1 MMADIT
7 AKQVKDLRDK
17 TSAGMMDA
25 KKALV
30 EADGDEQKA
39 IEILREKGVAKAQKK
54 SGNTAANGLTQVA
67 IDGDQAA
74 IVEINSE
81 TDFVAANDDF
91 KNLVD
96 AVASVI
102 ALEQPADVA
111 AALKLSL
118 GNDTVEDAIIHTSQ
132 ITGEKITLR
141 RFATMT
147 KTADQTFGKYLHN
160 GGEIGVLV
168 KIDGA
173 NETVAK
179 DVSMH
184 VAAENPEFLT
194 QADISADR
202 LDHEQEV
209 LKKEALNEGKPE
221 SIVEKMVAGRLHKF
235 LAGICLADQPF
246 VKDQDQTVA
255 QYVEANDG
263 KLAAFVRYQVGE
275 GIEEVSEGATE

>member
-1 MMADIT
+1 MMANIT
-7 AKQVKDLRDK
+7 AKQVKELRDK

-39 IEILREKGVAKAQKK
+39 IEILREKGVAKARKK

-67 IDGDQAA
+67 IDGDKAA
-74 IVEINSE
+74 IVEVNSE

-96 AVASVI
+96 AIASVV
-102 ALEQPADVA
+102 ALEQPEDVA
-111 AALKLSL
+111 AALQLSL
-118 GNDTVEDAIIHTSQ
+118 GDDTVEDAIIHTSQ

-141 RFATMT
+141 RFETMT
-147 KTADQTFGKYLHN
+147 KSGDQIFGKYLHN

-168 KIDGA
+168 KLDGA

-179 DVSMH
+179 DVAMH

-194 QADISADR
+194 QSDISAER
-202 LDHEQEV
+202 LDHEKEE

-221 SIVEKMVAGRLHKF
+221 NIVEKMVAGRLHKF

-255 QYVEANDG
+255 QYVEGNGG

-275 GIEEVSEGATE
+275 GIEEATEAEDE

>member
-1 MMADIT
+1 MMANIT
-7 AKQVKDLRDK
+7 AKQVKELRDK

-39 IEILREKGVAKAQKK
+39 IEILREKGVAKARKK

-67 IDGDQAA
+67 IDGDKAA
-74 IVEINSE
+74 IVEVNSE

-96 AVASVI
+96 AIASVV
-102 ALEQPADVA
+102 ALEQPEDVA
-111 AALKLSL
+111 AALQLSL
-118 GNDTVEDAIIHTSQ
+118 GDDTVEDAIIHTSQ

-141 RFATMT
+141 RFETMT
-147 KTADQTFGKYLHN
+147 KSGDQIFGKYLHN

-168 KIDGA
+168 KLDGA

-179 DVSMH
+179 DVAMH

-194 QADISADR
+194 QSDISAER
-202 LDHEQEV
+202 LDHEKEE

-221 SIVEKMVAGRLHKF
+221 NIVEKMVAGRLHKF

-255 QYVEANDG
+255 QYVESNGG

-275 GIEEVSEGATE
+275 GIEEATEAEDE

>member
-1 MMADIT
+1 MAKIT

-30 EADGDEQKA
+30 EADGDEKKA

-67 IDGDQAA
+67 TDGNKAA
-74 IVEINSE
+74 IVEVNSE

-96 AVASVI
+96 AIASAV
-102 ALEQPADVA
+102 ALEQPADVD

-118 GNDTVEDAIIHTSQ
+118 GDDTVEDAIIHTSQ

-141 RFATMT
+141 RFETMT
-147 KTADQTFGKYLHN
+147 KTDDQVFGKYLHN

-168 KIDGA
+168 KLDGA
-173 NETVAK
+173 NATVAK

-194 QADISADR
+194 QDDISAER
-202 LDHEQEV
+202 LEHEKEE

-221 SIVEKMVAGRLHKF
+221 NIVEKMVAGRLHKF

-255 QYVEANDG
+255 HYVEANGG
-263 KLAAFVRYQVGE
+263 KLLAFVRYQVGE
-275 GIEEVSEGATE
+275 GIEEATEAEAE

>member
-67 IDGDQAA
+67 IDGDKAA
-74 IVEINSE
+74 IVEVNSE

-91 KNLVD
+91 KDLVD

-102 ALEQPADVA
+102 ALEQPADVE

-147 KTADQTFGKYLHN
+147 KTADQNFGKYLHN

-168 KIDGA
+168 KIDGG

-202 LDHEQEV
+202 LDHEKEE

-275 GIEEVSEGATE
+275 GIEEVSEGAAE